1 MSKAYDRVEWPF
13 LERIMRKLGFAAAWI
28 DLIMKCVSTVSYRLK
43 INGDYSEQFKP
54 QWGLRQGD
62 PISPYLFILCA
73 EGMSALLKQAEER
86 REIQGIRVC
95 PGAVCV
101 SHLFFADDTLVLLKA
116 TKSGAQ
122 SLQRI
127 LHLYEEVSG
136 QMINKD
142 KMTVMFSPNT
152 TEEIKKQVLTELN
165 ITRLASN
172 ENIWACQFMWES
184 QRNVCLK
191 SVDTNARLAGETSFQ
206 GR

>member
-1 MSKAYDRVEWPF
+1 
-13 LERIMRKLGFAAAWI
+13 
-28 DLIMKCVSTVSYRLK
+28 
-43 INGDYSEQFKP
+43 
-54 QWGLRQGD
+54 
-62 PISPYLFILCA
+62 
-73 EGMSALLKQAEER
+73 
-86 REIQGIRVC
+86 
-95 PGAVCV
+95 
-101 SHLFFADDTLVLLKA
+101 
-116 TKSGAQ
+116 
-122 SLQRI
+122 
-127 LHLYEEVSG
+127 
-136 QMINKD
+136 MINKD